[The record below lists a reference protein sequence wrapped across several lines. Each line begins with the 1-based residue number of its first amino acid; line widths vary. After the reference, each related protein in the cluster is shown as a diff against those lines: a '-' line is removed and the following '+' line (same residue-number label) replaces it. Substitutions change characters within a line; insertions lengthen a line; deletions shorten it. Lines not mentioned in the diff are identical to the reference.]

1 MYANSMPVFYLL
13 CFIALGAQK
22 VLGEFLLKKFVDEPV
37 FVDNN
42 TIEVRIIITARL
54 QLT

>member
-1 MYANSMPVFYLL
+1 MG
-13 CFIALGAQK
+13 LGK
-22 VLGEFLLKKFVDEPV
+22 FLLKKFVDEPV